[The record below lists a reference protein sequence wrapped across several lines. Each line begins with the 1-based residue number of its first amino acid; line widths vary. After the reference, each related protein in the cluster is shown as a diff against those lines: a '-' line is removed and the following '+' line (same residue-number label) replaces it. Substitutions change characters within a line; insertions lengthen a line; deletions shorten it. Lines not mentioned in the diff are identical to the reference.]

1 LNKLLSF
8 LVESK
13 IVPDDVF
20 PTFDSSFNDEIL
32 PDCILKVSIFE
43 YDSLNYELFIMTL
56 SGERI
61 PAPDLSE
68 GEVLPVTL
76 KAPAVNG

>member
-1 LNKLLSF
+1 MNKVLSF
-8 LVESK
+8 FVDSK

-20 PTFDSSFNDEIL
+20 STVDSSFNDEIL
-32 PDCILKVSIFE
+32 PDCILKVRIFE
-43 YDSLNYELFIMTL
+43 CDLLNNELLFSPIFIMTP

-68 GEVLPVTL
+68 GEVLYDQL
-76 KAPAVNG
+76 L